1 MLLSKI
7 AMDVEAKHTKS
18 LIAEWRY
25 QDVPK
30 IQFRFNFSTNS
41 PKFS

>member
-7 AMDVEAKHTKS
+7 AMDIEAKHNDS

-30 IQFRFNFSTNS
+30 NFGQFNH
-41 PKFS
+41 